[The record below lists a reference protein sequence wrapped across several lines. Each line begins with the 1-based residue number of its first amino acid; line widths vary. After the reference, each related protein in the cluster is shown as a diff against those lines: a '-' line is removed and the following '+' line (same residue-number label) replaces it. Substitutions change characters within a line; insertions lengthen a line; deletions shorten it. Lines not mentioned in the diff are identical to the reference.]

1 MRLRFRILD
10 EFAVILAIKN
20 IITSEI
26 SNTIAEV
33 LDMLT
38 VKSKTEIMVEF
49 ESENNLEKF
58 VLYLKKYM
66 FLKVETFM

>member
-10 EFAVILAIKN
+10 EFAVILAIKK
-20 IITSEI
+20 IIISEI

-58 VLYLKKYM
+58 VLYLKNYM